1 MFKELGQVFG
11 MMKNLP
17 KIKEEMDKLQGKLAQ
32 LQAEG
37 DAGGGMVKIRVNGH
51 MEIQGCTIS
60 DEAYKA
66 GDKEFLEDLIAAAA
80 NQALK
85 KVRLL
90 VAEETSKMATGFGL
104 PPGMSLPGVGGG

>member
-17 KIKEEMDKLQGKLAQ
+17 KIKEEMDKLQGKLVQ

-37 DAGGGMVKIRVNGH
+37 DAGGGMVKVKVNGQ
-51 MEIQGCTIS
+51 MEIIS
-60 DEAYKA
+60 CAISEEALK
-66 GDKEFLEDLIAAAA
+66 DKELLETLVAGAT
-80 NQALK
+80 NQAMK
-85 KVRLL
+85 KARQL

-104 PPGMSLPGVGGG
+104 PDGIKLPGLT

>member
-17 KIKEEMDKLQGKLAQ
+17 KIREEMDKLQARLSQ

-51 MEIQGCTIS
+51 MEVQACAIS
-60 DEAYKA
+60 DEALKA
-66 GDKEFLEDLIAAAA
+66 NDKELLEDLIAAAT

-85 KVRLL
+85 KVRQL
-90 VAEETSKMATGFGL
+90 VDEETSKMAAGFGL
-104 PPGMSLPGVGGG
+104 PAGMNLPGVG